1 MSSYFW
7 QKDVCI
13 KKSLKNVYFK
23 ASVSLRKKIQVHTF
37 FLQSFHIANSEV
49 CRSVS
54 LFKNKYIHCVKYT
67 LKIGPLKGSQ
77 IQSHLYILLGI
88 QGEDGPPGITGL
100 PGELGPRGFIGP
112 RGFPGP
118 AGIPGAVG
126 PPGADGSKGNP
137 GD

>member
-1 MSSYFW
+1 MFISKPAFKEKNALFSFKVSIL
-7 QKDVCI
+7 QI
-13 KKSLKNVYFK
+13 LKCVEY
-23 ASVSLRKKIQVHTF
+23 T
-37 FLQSFHIANSEV
+37 
-49 CRSVS
+49 

-67 LKIGPLKGSQ
+67 LKIGPFKGSQ

-118 AGIPGAVG
+118 AGMPGAVG